1 MTKRLLFLTAWL
13 PALIPLTSCGGS
25 TADEDS
31 NYRAIPLV
39 EASEATRAPAAL
51 SVPARVRSEKTA
63 QLATRTS
70 GTIRRILVD
79 VGDVVR
85 EGQDLVMLEDADV
98 RASVA
103 RAEAS
108 LQLARRTRDRIAALE
123 RDGAATGQELDE
135 ATARLQVA
143 EAGLTEARSGLQ
155 YAALRAPFGGVVSA
169 RHADPGDLAV
179 PGRSLLE
186 VSGAG
191 DLIVEADLS
200 ARLSVKEGQQVSIE
214 QSAGPK
220 GRWVAVITRVV
231 PVLDRASQTF
241 RIEARL
247 VATNGPFPVP
257 NSIVGLRIPSES
269 DSVLVIPADAMF
281 SRGQLTGVFLVR
293 GTGLRL
299 RWIRPGREWGSSLE
313 VLSGLAP
320 GDTVVRRPG
329 DALVDGQVV
338 DSVTVVRWSHQ
349 QDGVQ

>member
-1 MTKRLLFLTAWL
+1 MTQRSLFLTASL
-13 PALIPLTSCGGS
+13 AALILLASCGGS
-25 TADEDS
+25 TGDED
-31 NYRAIPLV
+31 NDHRAVALV
-39 EASEATRAPAAL
+39 EASEVTRAPAAL
-51 SVPARVRSEKTA
+51 SVPARVRSENTV

-85 EGQDLVMLEDADV
+85 EGQDLVLLEDADV

-103 RAEAS
+103 RAEAR
-108 LQLARRTRDRIAALE
+108 LELERRTRDRIAALE

-143 EAGLTEARSGLQ
+143 EAGLTEARSGLR
-155 YAALRAPFGGVVSA
+155 YAVLRAPFGGVVSA

-200 ARLSVKEGQQVSIE
+200 ARLSVQQGQQVRIE

-220 GRWVAVITRVV
+220 GSWVAEITRVV

-241 RIEARL
+241 RVEARL
-247 VATNGPFPVP
+247 VATDGPLPVP

-269 DSVLVIPADAMF
+269 DSVLVVPADAML

-299 RWIRPGREWGSSLE
+299 RWIRPGREWGSTLE

-320 GDTVVRRPG
+320 GDTVVRRP
-329 DALVDGQVV
+329 DHALVDGQLV
-338 DSVTVVRWSHQ
+338 DSVAVVRWSQQ

>member
-1 MTKRLLFLTAWL
+1 MNMRLLFLAAWL
-13 PALIPLTSCGGS
+13 PALVSLTSCGGS
-25 TADEDS
+25 SADADGDHT
-31 NYRAIPLV
+31 AIPFV

-51 SVPARVRSEKTA
+51 TVPARVRSEKTA
-63 QLATRTS
+63 QLATRAS

-85 EGQDLVMLEDADV
+85 EGQDLVLLKDADV
-98 RASVA
+98 RAGVA
-103 RAEAS
+103 RAEAN
-108 LQLARRTRDRIAALE
+108 LELARRTRDRIAALE

-143 EAGLTEARSGLQ
+143 EAGLTESRSGLQ
-155 YAALRAPFGGVVSA
+155 YAVLRAPFGGVVSA

-179 PGRSLLE
+179 PGRSILE

-191 DLIVEADLS
+191 DLVVEADLS
-200 ARLSVKEGQQVSIE
+200 ARLSVQQGQQVSIE
-214 QSAGPK
+214 QSAGLN
-220 GRWVAVITRVV
+220 GRWVAEITRVV
-231 PVLDRASQTF
+231 PVLDQASQTF

-247 VATNGPFPVP
+247 VPTDGPLPVP
-257 NSIVGLRIPSES
+257 NSIVGLHIPSES
-269 DSVLVIPADAMF
+269 DSVLVVPADAMF

-299 RWIRPGREWGSSLE
+299 RWIRPGREWGSSRE

-320 GDTVVRRPG
+320 GDTVVRRP
-329 DALVDGQVV
+329 DAALIDGQIV
-338 DSVTVVRWSHQ
+338 DSVTVVRWSDQ